1 MYEVECLGDR
11 VRVFENGKQY
21 IELDTV
27 TPCDS
32 KNYLVDHYDF
42 LEILKELDQDSLE
55 KILSCYN
62 ADYNGVK
69 YRKDKVGDFIKTDK
83 GQLTFEL

>member
-32 KNYLVDHYDF
+32 KNYLIDHYDF
-42 LEILKELDQDSLE
+42 LEMLKDLNEDSLE
-55 KILSCYN
+55 KNIELLQ
-62 ADYNGVK
+62 
-69 YRKDKVGDFIKTDK
+69 RRLQRQKV
-83 GQLTFEL
+83 